1 MQAYFWASESYLFIV
16 EFTWSPSLILSLWKT
31 WESTNSS
38 PWGRGL
44 GEIEELE
51 GRGGG
56 GGENKKKK
64 VTLLTL

>member
-1 MQAYFWASESYLFIV
+1 MQAYFWASESYMFIV

-56 GGENKKKK
+56 W
-64 VTLLTL
+64 